1 MLNFIYVR
9 NQRLKKALNKAWT
22 IKIVNFSPINFKNNW
37 TNDISLDVS
46 FFLNCTKSIKYK
58 NYSIGKIHKKKER
71 KKGKNL
77 TMDINILINNI
88 AIRR

>member
-37 TNDISLDVS
+37 TND
-46 FFLNCTKSIKYK
+46 KKK
-58 NYSIGKIHKKKER
+58 RKKER
-71 KKGKNL
+71 KKFDDGYKYPN
-77 TMDINILINNI
+77 
-88 AIRR
+88 